1 LSATP
6 LRLDLLYR
14 FHDLTLGFILTTNKM
29 KNIKSTK
36 TLRSFLDSSLNL
48 SEMKKIIGGQEGCIL
63 GRGPIAFAEFLWC
76 LQQDS

>member
-1 LSATP
+1 LESFS
-6 LRLDLLYR
+6 Y
-14 FHDLTLGFILTTNKM
+14 FLTKQTM
-29 KNIKSTK
+29 KNVKSTK

-48 SEMKKIIGGQEGCIL
+48 SEMKKVNGGQEGCIL